1 MSAEATSAAADV
13 HQLNTRWSDAT
24 DRVPVANAGAPLQR
38 AQVHALMPGRRHV
51 SLVGRSRECGV
62 LDRLVHDVSRGQSGS
77 LVLRGEH
84 GVGKTALLDHVV
96 ESASGLTVVRSV
108 GVQSEMELPFAALH
122 QLCAPMLHRV
132 DRLPGPQRDALGTV
146 FGLSAGRA
154 PDRFLVGLAVL
165 SLLSEAAEERPLLCV
180 VDDAQWLDRESA
192 QGLAFVARRLVAES
206 VAMIF
211 ATRDTSG
218 EVIGLPEL
226 TVSGLADADAR
237 RLLDSAVRA
246 PLDEGVRE
254 RIIAEAR
261 GNPLALLELPRG
273 LTPAQLAGGYAL
285 QDAPALSGRIE
296 ESFQRRLETM
306 PTDTQLLL
314 LVAAADPLG
323 DVGLLWRAAECLGI
337 SRQAVEPAKAA
348 ELLELGAHVRF
359 RHPLVRSAVYS
370 AASRDD
376 RQRVHR
382 ALAEAT
388 DADAD
393 PDRRAWHN
401 AQGTPGVD
409 DEVAEELER
418 CAGRARRR
426 GGLAAAAAFLE
437 RAAELSGHPARRAR
451 RSLAAAQVK
460 YLAGAPQ
467 EALGLLASA
476 ETGPLDDLGRVRVN
490 LLRAQIDYSLN
501 SGSGALQEL
510 LEVGKRLE
518 PLDAGLARET
528 YLEGLSAATY
538 IGCRAQSA
546 GALEL
551 AEAALAAP
559 QPSGPPRP
567 HDLLLEGLAKR
578 FTEGYVAGVP
588 PLKRALSAFPDDEA
602 PSEEALP
609 WMWLACRTAADLW
622 DDGAWESLAAR
633 HVECARK
640 AGALTLLPL
649 ALNQRLAVHTFAG
662 ETTEAASLL
671 DELHAVTEA
680 TGSEVRPYGR
690 LLVALWGRETDAHDL
705 IEAAKRE
712 ALARGEGVG
721 LSVAYWA
728 TAVLSN
734 GAGRYAE
741 ALEAAQQATEHSEGL
756 GFSNWALAELVLA
769 AVRSGDMER
778 AAETVERLSVLTRAS
793 GTEWALGLEARCRA
807 LVSEGDV
814 ADGLYQEAIER
825 LGRTRIRVELARA
838 HLQYGE
844 WLRRERRRLEA
855 RNHLRIAQEMLSAM
869 DVQAFRERVS
879 RELLATG
886 ERARRRTPETREDLT
901 AQEMQVARLAREGLS
916 NPEIGARLFISPR
929 TVEYH
934 LSKVFTKLGIGS
946 RNQLAGALPS
956 EAPSPGSL
964 AAPAG
969 RH

>member
-1 MSAEATSAAADV
+1 MSADAAAAATGV
-13 HQLNTRWSDAT
+13 HQLDTRWPGST
-24 DRVPVANAGAPLQR
+24 DHLRVAVARPQR
-38 AQVHALMPGRRHV
+38 ERDQVHDPVIGRRHM
-51 SLVGRSRECGV
+51 SLLGRSHERGV
-62 LDRLVHDVSRGQSGS
+62 IDRLVREASGGQSGA

-84 GVGKTALLDHVV
+84 GVGKTALLHYAV

-122 QLCAPMLHRV
+122 QLCAPMLHRL
-132 DRLPGPQRDALGTV
+132 DRLPGPQGDALGTI
-146 FGLSAGRA
+146 FGLRAGPA
-154 PDRFLVGLAVL
+154 PDRFLVGLALL
-165 SLLSEAAEERPLLCV
+165 SLLSEMAEERPLLCV

-211 ATRDTSG
+211 ATRETSG
-218 EVIGLPEL
+218 EVRGLPEL
-226 TVSGLADADAR
+226 MVPGLADADAR
-237 RLLDSAVRA
+237 QLLDSAVSG
-246 PLDEGVRE
+246 PLDERVRE
-254 RIIAEAR
+254 RIIAETR
-261 GNPLALLELPRG
+261 GNPLALLELPHG
-273 LTPAQLAGGYAL
+273 MTPAQLAGGFGL

-306 PTDTQLLL
+306 PADTRLLL
-314 LVAAADPLG
+314 LAAAAEPLG
-323 DVGLLWRAAECLGI
+323 DVALLWRAADRLGI
-337 SRQAVEPAKAA
+337 TPQAVQPAKAA
-348 ELLELGAHVRF
+348 DLIELGAHVRF
-359 RHPLVRSAVYS
+359 RHPLMRSAVYS
-370 AASRDD
+370 AAARGD
-376 RQRVHR
+376 RERVHR

-393 PDRRAWHN
+393 PDRRAWHR

-418 CAGRARRR
+418 SAGSARRR
-426 GGLAAAAAFLE
+426 GGLAAAAAFLD
-437 RAAELSGHPARRAR
+437 RAAQLSGDPARRAQ

-510 LEVGKRLE
+510 LEVGRRLE

-528 YLEGLSAATY
+528 YLDGLSAATY
-538 IGCRAQSA
+538 IGCRAEST
-546 GALEL
+546 GAREL
-551 AEAALAAP
+551 AQAALAAP
-559 QPSGPPRP
+559 QLAGPPRR

-578 FTEGYVAGVP
+578 FTEGYAAGAA
-588 PLKRALSAFPDDEA
+588 PLKRALSAFSDDES
-602 PSEEALP
+602 PSEASLP

-622 DDGAWESLAAR
+622 DDKAWETLAAR
-633 HVECARK
+633 HVERARE

-649 ALNQRLAVHTFAG
+649 ALNQRIAVHTFAG
-662 ETTEAASLL
+662 EMAAAASLIE
-671 DELHAVTEA
+671 ELRSVTEA
-680 TGSEVRPYGR
+680 TGSDVRPYGR
-690 LLVALWGRETDAHDL
+690 LLVAVWGRETYAHEL
-705 IEAAKRE
+705 IEAAKTE

-721 LSVAYWA
+721 LTIAYWA
-728 TAVLSN
+728 AAVLFN
-734 GAGRYAE
+734 GRGRYAE
-741 ALEAAQQATEHSEGL
+741 ALEAAQHATEHSEDL
-756 GFSNWALAELVLA
+756 GFANWALAELILA
-769 AVRSGDMER
+769 AVRSGDFER
-778 AAETVERLSVLTRAS
+778 AAEAVERLSALTRAS
-793 GTEWALGLEARCRA
+793 GTDWALGLEARCRA

-814 ADGLYQEAIER
+814 ADALYREAIER

-855 RNHLRIAQEMLSAM
+855 REHLRTAQEMLAAM
-869 DVQAFRERVS
+869 NVETFTERVS

-901 AQEMQVARLAREGLS
+901 AQELHVARLALEGLS
-916 NPEIGARLFISPR
+916 NPAIGARLFISPR

-934 LSKVFTKLGIGS
+934 LSKVFTKCGISS
-946 RNQLAGALPS
+946 RIQLDRVLPPEPIS
-956 EAPSPGSL
+956 SPVS
-964 AAPAG
+964 
-969 RH
+969 